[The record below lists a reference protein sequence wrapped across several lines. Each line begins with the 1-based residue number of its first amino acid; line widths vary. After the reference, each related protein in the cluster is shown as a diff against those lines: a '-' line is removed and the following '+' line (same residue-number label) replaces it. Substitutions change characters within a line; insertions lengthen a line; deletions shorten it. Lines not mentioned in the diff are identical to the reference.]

1 MATFVLVHGAW
12 HGGWCWN
19 KVTPL
24 LRKTGAEV
32 FVPTLSGLG
41 EKAHLAQ
48 RMDPRDI
55 DLDLHVQDVIRLLE
69 YEDLQQVI
77 LVGHAYAGMVIS
89 GVAEECHNRIDH
101 LVYVN
106 GVVPSDGESMADQL
120 APVRGPEFAAWV
132 RGHIDR
138 GEGFLAPPASPEEL
152 GQRWGIIDPADRDWM
167 FARVTPQPAAA
178 MAAPVRISHPERRR
192 HSPQLRVR
200 RGGRL
205 PVGGGARRER
215 RLGYLPR
222 RFRPRHHGLAP
233 AGVGRN
239 PGRHRQQLLT

>member
-69 YEDLQQVI
+69 YEDLQQVV

-138 GEGFLAPPASPEEL
+138 GEGFLAPPASRKIWASAGASPV
-152 GQRWGIIDPADRDWM
+152 PATGTGCSPVLRRSRRRPWPPRSVSAVPRPPP
-167 FARVTPQPAAA
+167 FPAASC
-178 MAAPVRISHPERRR
+178 AARRR
-192 HSPQLRVR
+192 ASNR
-200 RGGRL
+200 
-205 PVGGGARRER
+205 
-215 RLGYLPR
+215 
-222 RFRPRHHGLAP
+222 
-233 AGVGRN
+233 
-239 PGRHRQQLLT
+239 